1 MTYNG
6 ELPSWRS
13 YFNDDEISVVMRYR
27 LETWGNKATPVL
39 KETVAEVK
47 AELSANSNA
56 WTAES
61 LGAFARGK

>member
-6 ELPSWRS
+6 DISSRRI
-13 YFNDDEISVVMRYR
+13 YFKDNEIAVVMRY
-27 LETWGNKATPVL
+27 LINPLGNKATPVS
-39 KETVAEVK
+39 KETMAEVR

-61 LGAFARGK
+61 LGAFAKGK